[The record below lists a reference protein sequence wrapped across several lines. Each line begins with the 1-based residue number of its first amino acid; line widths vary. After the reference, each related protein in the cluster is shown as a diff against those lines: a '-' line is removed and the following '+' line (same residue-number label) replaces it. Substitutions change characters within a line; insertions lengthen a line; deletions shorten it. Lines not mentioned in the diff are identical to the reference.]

1 MNTTHPRNS
10 NSVFTHN
17 NSQQLNN
24 NSKSDEIPYELIP
37 LPSRGLLYPESSPLH
52 GVESV
57 GIRAMTAR
65 EEDILMSPA
74 LLKSGGAITELIK
87 SCLIDKSIDPLEMIS
102 GDRNS
107 LLFSIRITGY
117 GPEYQASVEC
127 SECEQKSD
135 RKFDLSNVKINFLDL
150 TPIIPFE
157 NKFEF
162 VLPASQKTVI
172 FRFLTGKSEEQANKT
187 SIARKK
193 AGLLN
198 DNVITNSLF
207 DSIISI
213 GGIEDKQKI
222 GHEIRNMLAR
232 DSLALRQHIAKHQP
246 DIITKQESTC
256 QHCDHTEEV
265 NIPLGIS
272 FLWPNA
278 KR

>member
-1 MNTTHPRNS
+1 MNITHPRNS

-24 NSKSDEIPYELIP
+24 KSDEIPYELIP
-37 LPSRGLLYPESSPLH
+37 LPSKGLLYPESSPLH

-150 TPIIPFE
+150 TPIVPFE

-162 VLPASQKTVI
+162 ILPASQKTVI

-207 DSIISI
+207 DSIISS
-213 GGIEDKQKI
+213 KASKI
-222 GHEIRNMLAR
+222 VLTPETTA
-232 DSLALRQHIAKHQP
+232 
-246 DIITKQESTC
+246 ST
-256 QHCDHTEEV
+256 
-265 NIPLGIS
+265 LGETCSRIS
-272 FLWPNA
+272 TSVIS
-278 KR
+278 